1 MHSGA
6 VTLVNTGAIALG
18 PINTGGD
25 LNVTVASGDI
35 TNPGAL
41 VVGGNTSMAANQSG
55 ASIRLNNPGNLFTGA
70 LSISGAGGLA
80 NVSVTDTTALDL
92 PALDLSGNLNVTAAG
107 ITQSG
112 PLIVAGTAALV
123 AGTGTITLNQAA
135 NDFHTV
141 SIASA
146 RDVTLVDAN
155 ALDLGASSIAG
166 NLVVDTGGPITESGA
181 LMVSGATTLA
191 AGVEHDITLNNA
203 NDLATL
209 GIASARNVTLVDVN
223 ALDLASSHVSGSF
236 GVTAGGITQS
246 AAISVAGRTTLDAGS
261 GGIALTNAANDFAGT
276 ISLASGGDAAL
287 NTAHA
292 LDLATSNITG
302 NLTLVAG
309 GSVTDSRPQTVG
321 GTTSITTQASGANIV
336 LDETSQYAGAV
347 SLSVPG
353 SEDIHLTHVSGDLR
367 LGTLRGGEITLSASH
382 SILDGNGPAINITAT
397 GGVTLTAGTGTIGAG
412 RDAVQIDAPSV
423 SASAGGAVED
433 ISVNVNGKVTDNTIH
448 ESSTPSGLVVLNGAV
463 IGSAP
468 DPADGPALPQ
478 VNPVSLL
485 GATVVAVDAPTN
497 ANGEIV
503 ATPPVSIA
511 DSMRLAAYGTDS
523 ANGEEISGCDART
536 EPDFRLGTREF
547 GMKLPV
553 GAQPMMDR
561 QDDLDDARQKTARP
575 SRCDSRVAISG
586 SHSGRARH

>member
-1 MHSGA
+1 
-6 VTLVNTGAIALG
+6 
-18 PINTGGD
+18 
-25 LNVTVASGDI
+25 
-35 TNPGAL
+35 
-41 VVGGNTSMAANQSG
+41 
-55 ASIRLNNPGNLFTGA
+55 
-70 LSISGAGGLA
+70 
-80 NVSVTDTTALDL
+80 
-92 PALDLSGNLNVTAAG
+92 
-107 ITQSG
+107 
-112 PLIVAGTAALV
+112 
-123 AGTGTITLNQAA
+123 
-135 NDFHTV
+135 
-141 SIASA
+141 
-146 RDVTLVDAN
+146 
-155 ALDLGASSIAG
+155 
-166 NLVVDTGGPITESGA
+166 
-181 LMVSGATTLA
+181 LA
-191 AGVEHDITLNNA
+191 AGADHDITLNNA

-209 GIASARNVTLVDVN
+209 VIASARNVTLVDVN

-236 GVTAGGITQS
+236 DVTAGGITQS
-246 AAISVAGRTTLDAGS
+246 GAISVAGRATLDAGS
-261 GGIALTNAANDFAGT
+261 AGIALTNAANNFAGT
-276 ISLASGGDAAL
+276 VSLASGGDAAL
-287 NTAHA
+287 NAAHA
-292 LDLATSNITG
+292 LDLGASNITG

-309 GSVTDSRPQTVG
+309 SSVTDSSPQNVG

-336 LDETSQYAGAV
+336 LDETSQYVGAV

-353 SEDIHLTHVSGDLR
+353 SEDIHLTRVSGDLT
-367 LGTLRGGEITLSASH
+367 LGTLRGGEITLSVM
-382 SILDGNGPAINITAT
+382 NITAT
-397 GGVTLTAGTGTIGAG
+397 VGVTLTAGTGTIGAG

-511 DSMRLAAYGTDS
+511 DDMRLAAYRTDS
-523 ANGEEISGCDART
+523 ANGEEISGCDARA

-575 SRCDSRVAISG
+575 SRCDYRVAISG
-586 SHSGRARH
+586 SHSGRTRH